1 MLLVVLYYR
10 FIIQKNPAESR
21 VYKSKYL
28 SKKKFTERAKH
39 EEMLIPYMITWR

>member
-10 FIIQKNPAESR
+10 FLIQKKNQAESR

-28 SKKKFTERAKH
+28 RKKKITERAKH
-39 EEMLIPYMITWR
+39 EEMLIPYMIT